1 MLKYKEKSVYRR
13 TKGSCKTH
21 GETWGQ
27 GEREKKTERKRE
39 RIGEREGGIEISRE
53 ARKQSCKY
61 FALPSG
67 YSGNNVLKQERSL
80 KQYLQLLAFD
90 KTFLNK

>member
-1 MLKYKEKSVYRR
+1 MGKRGGR
-13 TKGSCKTH
+13 
-21 GETWGQ
+21 
-27 GEREKKTERKRE
+27 EREKKKTERKRE